1 MTDNTEQLK
10 EKGSEMLVKMIDFSI
25 QSMSDVVDFG
35 KQQIPQVIH
44 ELLMWK
50 ATSASVWMA
59 VGVIL
64 LILGWITFKAI
75 NRTVAKTGDEDA
87 YVLHLATG
95 ALIVVGGLFF
105 IPNLL
110 ELLQIL
116 VAPKVY
122 LIEYS
127 ADLIKKA

>member
-1 MTDNTEQLK
+1 MSEAVKQLQDTA
-10 EKGSEMLVKMIDFSI
+10 SNALVNMIDVTVKT
-25 QSMSDVVDFG
+25 MSDVVDFG

-50 ATSASVWMA
+50 ATNACVWMA
-59 VGVIL
+59 IGVIL
-64 LILGWITFKAI
+64 VVLSWVTFKAI
-75 NRTVAKTGDEDA
+75 NRYVADTGDGDV

-95 ALIVVGGLFF
+95 ALVILGALFF
-105 IPNLL
+105 VPNLL

-127 ADLIKKA
+127 ADLIKKS

>member
-1 MTDNTEQLK
+1 MSDNTEQLK
-10 EKGSEMLVKMIDFSI
+10 EKGSEMLIKMIDFSI

-50 ATSASVWMA
+50 ATNACVWMA
-59 VGVIL
+59 IGVIL
-64 LILGWITFKAI
+64 LILSWVTFKAV
-75 NRTVAKTGDEDA
+75 NRLVVSEADPDA
-87 YVLHLATG
+87 YCLHFATG
-95 ALIVVGGLFF
+95 ALLILGALFF

-110 ELLQIL
+110 ELLQII

-127 ADLIKKA
+127 ADLIKKS

>member
-1 MTDNTEQLK
+1 MSDNTEQLK
-10 EKGSEMLVKMIDFSI
+10 EKGSEMLIKMIDFSI

-50 ATSASVWMA
+50 ATNACVWIV

-64 LILGWITFKAI
+64 FILSWLTFKAI
-75 NRTVAKTGDEDA
+75 NRYVATTGEEDA
-87 YVLHLATG
+87 Y
-95 ALIVVGGLFF
+95 IVHVVTAILFVIGGFFF

-127 ADLIKKA
+127 ADLIKKS